1 MSLPISSWQNF
12 STAEVE
18 EFVAEAGD
26 EVQLSC
32 PVKTSG
38 KNHLSF
44 FGQILW
50 LCIPMAPLFV
60 FRDLSDLFHFFIWQ
74 I

>member
-1 MSLPISSWQNF
+1 MSLPVSSSQNF

-38 KNHLSF
+38 KNHLCF
-44 FGQILW
+44 FGQFLGLW
-50 LCIPMAPLFV
+50 IPMAPLFV
-60 FRDLSDLFHFFIWQ
+60 IWDLSDLFHTFM
-74 I
+74 

>member
-1 MSLPISSWQNF
+1 MITIDYGRNLIWNSRADKSVF
-12 STAEVE
+12 DAFFAADVE

-38 KNHLSF
+38 KTPLRLLLRPGFQNFCSAC
-44 FGQILW
+44 QN
-50 LCIPMAPLFV
+50 PM
-60 FRDLSDLFHFFIWQ
+60 
-74 I
+74 